1 MLYAIPD
8 AGPCIAVMSFGV
20 FLLGVQQVT
29 TGVLQGMGKT
39 AVPFINMVVSAAVKV
54 FLSWN
59 LTAMPSWGVLG
70 AAWATNADFGVAALL
85 NLFFLYKYRRYMM
98 DIMHT
103 VKLFIAA
110 GIMGAVAYGVY
121 TGLYGIIHSN
131 TLSTLAAICA
141 SGIVYC
147 MAAIMLRAVKGEDVA
162 SIPKIGGKMAALIDR
177 CSIVKK

>member
-1 MLYAIPD
+1 
-8 AGPCIAVMSFGV
+8 
-20 FLLGVQQVT
+20 
-29 TGVLQGMGKT
+29 
-39 AVPFINMVVSAAVKV
+39 
-54 FLSWN
+54 
-59 LTAMPSWGVLG
+59 
-70 AAWATNADFGVAALL
+70 
-85 NLFFLYKYRRYMM
+85 MM

-177 CSIVKK
+177 CSIVKNRYNGHLR

>member
-1 MLYAIPD
+1 
-8 AGPCIAVMSFGV
+8 
-20 FLLGVQQVT
+20 
-29 TGVLQGMGKT
+29 
-39 AVPFINMVVSAAVKV
+39 
-54 FLSWN
+54 
-59 LTAMPSWGVLG
+59 MPSWGVLG

>member
-1 MLYAIPD
+1 
-8 AGPCIAVMSFGV
+8 MSFGV

>member
-1 MLYAIPD
+1 MYFREWERLLFLYQYGGERGGKSIPLVESD
-8 AGPCIAVMSFGV
+8 GATQ
-20 FLLGVQQVT
+20 LGRSW
-29 TGVLQGMGKT
+29 GGMGDECGFRCGGPPK
-39 AVPFINMVVSAAVKV
+39 FI
-54 FLSWN
+54 
-59 LTAMPSWGVLG
+59 
-70 AAWATNADFGVAALL
+70 
-85 NLFFLYKYRRYMM
+85 FLYKYRRYMM

-131 TLSTLAAICA
+131 TLSTLAAIGA

-147 MAAIMLRAVKGEDVA
+147 IAVVMLRAVKGEDVA

>member
-1 MLYAIPD
+1 
-8 AGPCIAVMSFGV
+8 
-20 FLLGVQQVT
+20 
-29 TGVLQGMGKT
+29 
-39 AVPFINMVVSAAVKV
+39 
-54 FLSWN
+54 
-59 LTAMPSWGVLG
+59 
-70 AAWATNADFGVAALL
+70 
-85 NLFFLYKYRRYMM
+85 MM

-147 MAAIMLRAVKGEDVA
+147 MAAIMLRAVKVKMWQVY
-162 SIPKIGGKMAALIDR
+162 PKLAEKWR
-177 CSIVKK
+177 H

>member
-1 MLYAIPD
+1 
-8 AGPCIAVMSFGV
+8 
-20 FLLGVQQVT
+20 
-29 TGVLQGMGKT
+29 
-39 AVPFINMVVSAAVKV
+39 
-54 FLSWN
+54 
-59 LTAMPSWGVLG
+59 
-70 AAWATNADFGVAALL
+70 
-85 NLFFLYKYRRYMM
+85 MM

-177 CSIVKK
+177 CSIVKNRYNGTFEMMCRFSIKKRSLLCEIMCVSCVSF